1 MATLDNS
8 LNVIACGAQGA
19 LGTGTKGCK
28 ATFREARKF
37 LLTSQ
42 GYKFDGTQDFTDEY
56 VKSLSASGE
65 VIVLDGVSSVEELT
79 TQNTYTDIGRGVE
92 VLDNEGLYGFKI
104 KFIKGMYN
112 QRILNSLS
120 GNGVYDISAID
131 STGKMMGTVA
141 SDGTSAKGFTLGVHQ
156 VEMLEGI
163 LATNTAK
170 ESFKI
175 QLTETSEMSNP
186 AFKDVDADFNG
197 LNVVPV
203 NEVVLEWGVIPSD
216 TDTSVTIKAKRFQDG
231 KPFTGAT
238 FEQFII
244 KNGTTTINPTGGDDS
259 VTAGTYVLT
268 GITAVATSDIISA
281 QVWDN
286 TNQVAGIE
294 VDGDL
299 YKSSAITKTVVA

>member
-1 MATLDNS
+1 MATLDS
-8 LNVIACGAQGA
+8 TLNVIACGAQGA

-37 LLTSQ
+37 ILTSQ
-42 GYKFDGTQDFTDEY
+42 GYTFDGTEDFTDAY
-56 VKSLSASGE
+56 VKTLSAKGE
-65 VIVLDGVSSVEELT
+65 VIVLEGVSSVEELT

-112 QRILNSLS
+112 HQILNSLS
-120 GNGVYDISAID
+120 GNGVYDMLAID
-131 STGKMMGTVA
+131 SVGKLMGTVA
-141 SDGTSAKGFTLGVHQ
+141 SDGTSLKGFTLGVHQ

-186 AFKDVDADFNG
+186 AFKDVDANFNG

-203 NEVVLEWGVIPSD
+203 NEVVVEFAVAPSD
-216 TDTSVTIKAKRFQDG
+216 TDTTVTIKAKRKQDG
-231 KPFTGAT
+231 KPFTGAL
-238 FEQFII
+238 FSDFLI

-268 GITAVATSDIISA
+268 GLTAVATSDVISA
-281 QVWDN
+281 ALYDN
-286 TNQVAGIE
+286 AASASAIT

-299 YKSSAITKTVVA
+299 FKSMTISKTVVA